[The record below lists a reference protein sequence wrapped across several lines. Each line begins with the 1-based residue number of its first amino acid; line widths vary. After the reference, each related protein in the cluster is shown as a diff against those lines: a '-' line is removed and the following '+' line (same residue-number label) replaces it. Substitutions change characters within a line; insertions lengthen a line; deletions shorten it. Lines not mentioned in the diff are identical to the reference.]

1 MIDPRAVI
9 DPQACLDSG
18 VSIGPFAVI
27 GPGVEIGAGTRIGP
41 HVVIHGPTRLGRDN
55 QVYPFASLGAA
66 PQDKKYRDEPTWL
79 EIGDR
84 NVIREYCTFNRGTVQ
99 GGGVTRIGH
108 DNWVMAY
115 VHLAH
120 DCIVGNHTV
129 FANGASL
136 AGHVTVEDY
145 VILGGFTLVHQ
156 FCRLGAYGFSALGTV
171 IKEDVPP
178 FVTVAGNFAQP
189 HGLNV
194 EGLRRHGFEAERIAA
209 IRRAYKT
216 LYRHQLRLEEALA
229 ELAQQAAASP
239 DVQRLFEFLQRS
251 QRGIVR

>member
-1 MIDPRAVI
+1 MIDPRAVV
-9 DPQACLDSG
+9 DPQAHLDTD
-18 VSIGPFAVI
+18 VSVGPFTVI

-41 HVVIHGPTRLGRDN
+41 QVVITGPTRIGRDN
-55 QVYPFASLGAA
+55 QIYQFASLGAA
-66 PQDKKYRDEPTWL
+66 PQDKKYRDEPTRL

-99 GGGVTRIGH
+99 GGGITRMGD

-156 FCRLGAYGFSALGTV
+156 FCRLGAYCFSALGTV

-178 FVTVAGNFAQP
+178 YVTVAGNFAQP

-194 EGLRRHGFEAERIAA
+194 EGLRRHGFDTDRIAA

-216 LYRHQLRLEEALA
+216 LYRHQLRFEEAL
-229 ELAQQAAASP
+229 EQLALQAHASP
-239 DVQRLFEFLQRS
+239 DVRRLLEFLQQS